1 LLLLDALGVL
11 VMRLRHR
18 PEPLPHKTQTKVVE
32 KTPNCLE
39 NLVQVCLSPALVTAV
54 ADEAAVTRARWHK
67 TRAAKDTADNPTERV
82 LEAPVHPIA
91 ALAALAAPL
100 QLLDL

>member
-18 PEPLPHKTQTKVVE
+18 PEPLPHKTQTKVVK
-32 KTPNCLE
+32 KTPNCLKH
-39 NLVQVCLSPALVTAV
+39 LVHVGLSPALIAAV
-54 ADEAAVTRARWHK
+54 ADKAAVISARWHK

-82 LEAPVHPIA
+82 PEAPVHPIA